1 MSYLVEQKKWIGV
14 LGGSSRYDDGQIL
27 AAYKVGQ
34 ELAKRDKY
42 IMTGGTTG
50 IPYSA
55 AIGAKEGG
63 ALVVGISPASSFE
76 DHVTRF
82 KKPLDYSDLTVYT
95 GMGVA
100 GRSSVLVQSVC
111 GSIFIGGESG
121 TLNEFTAAWM
131 CGNNILGILTGAG
144 GISDNLNSLLSEIK
158 TAWGSIVI
166 SEKDP
171 VVLVQRVCEEVDK
184 VYAERLASVS
194 TECIGKDVRDIINK
208 YKDRN
213 RK

>member
-14 LGGSSRYDDGQIL
+14 LGGSSRYDDRQL
-27 AAYKVGQ
+27 MAAYKVGQ

-42 IMTGGTTG
+42 IVTGGTTG

-55 AIGAKEGG
+55 AVGAKEGG

-76 DHVTRF
+76 EHVTRF

-111 GSIFIGGESG
+111 GLIFIGGETG

-131 CGNNILGILTGAG
+131 CGNNVLGILTGVG
-144 GISDNLNSLLSEIK
+144 GISDSLDDLLSDIK
-158 TAWGSIVI
+158 TEWGSVVI
-166 SEKDP
+166 QESDP
-171 VVLVQRVCEEVDK
+171 VILVQKVCEEVDK
-184 VYAERLASVS
+184 MYAKRQSGISV
-194 TECIGKDVRDIINK
+194 ECIGSDVRDIIGK
-208 YKDRN
+208 YKD
-213 RK
+213 KGYK